1 MTMTNKSKNLDLCF
15 IYQKNT
21 KKLVRSTGN
30 GGKHLALM
38 LLKFESKKALG
49 SDINRIHCSDKEFL
63 QTLRQNEALYHPSC
77 KNK

>member
-1 MTMTNKSKNLDLCF
+1 MTMTNKSKNLDLYF

-21 KKLVRSTGN
+21 KKLVRSNGN
-30 GGKHLALM
+30 GGKHLAFM

-49 SDINRIHCSDKEFL
+49 SEINRIHCSDKEFL
-63 QTLRQNEALYHPSC
+63 QSLQQNEALYHPSC